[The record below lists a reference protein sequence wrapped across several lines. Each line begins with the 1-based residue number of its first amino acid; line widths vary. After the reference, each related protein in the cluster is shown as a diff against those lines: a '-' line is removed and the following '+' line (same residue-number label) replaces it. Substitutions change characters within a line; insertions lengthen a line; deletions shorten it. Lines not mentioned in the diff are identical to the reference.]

1 MDKSNLII
9 KSDLMDKIIAL
20 CKRRGIIF
28 PGSELY
34 GGLNGTWDLG
44 PAGTLIANNI
54 KNEWRK
60 SIIFSRD
67 NVVEIDSSTILNP
80 AVWNASGHIA
90 SFTDPMIECKICHE
104 RFRAD
109 HKNQIKEHEG
119 MHKKTSWTEIK
130 LFNLMFKTF
139 VGPID
144 NEENKTYLRPET
156 AQGIFINYKNVV
168 DSTRVNIPFGIA
180 QIGKG
185 FRNEITTGNFLFR
198 VREFE
203 MMELEFFVKPTEAAK
218 WHEYWR
224 KERLNWYLSFGIKK
238 ENIKLTNLP
247 KEDIAHYSKGTTEVW
262 YNWPFMGFGE
272 LEGIANRGDYDL
284 SQHSKYS
291 GRDLSYFDETANEK
305 YLPYVIEPSVGV
317 GRAMLAFLLDSYYE
331 DEKRI
336 VLRLNPKLAPYKVAV
351 FPLLANKPELVE
363 KAKKIYKDLSKHF
376 VTAYDGRGNI
386 GKRYFA
392 QDEIGTPFC
401 ITVDFE
407 TLENDTV
414 TIRDRDTMKQER
426 IKTDKLKDYLDKI
439 LF

>member
-1 MDKSNLII
+1 MDSSN
-9 KSDLMDKIIAL
+9 LMDKITAL

-44 PAGTLIANNI
+44 PIGTLIANNI
-54 KNEWRK
+54 KNEWLGNML
-60 SIIFSRD
+60 SRG
-67 NVVEIDSSTILNP
+67 NIVPLDSSILH
-80 AVWNASGHIA
+80 AARVWEASGHVT
-90 SFTDPMIECKICHE
+90 SFTDPLVECKICHE

-109 HKNQIKEHEG
+109 HEGQIKEHE
-119 MHKKTSWTEIK
+119 KTHDKHSWTEVK
-130 LFNLMFKTF
+130 SFNLMFKTF

-144 NEENKTYLRPET
+144 DEKNKTYLRPET
-156 AQGIFINYKNVV
+156 AQGIFINFKNVI
-168 DSTRVNIPFGIA
+168 DSTRINIPFGIA

-203 MMELEFFVKPTEAAK
+203 LMELEFFVKPTESAR
-218 WHEYWR
+218 WYEYWK
-224 KERLNWYLSFGIKK
+224 KERLNWYLSLGIRK
-238 ENIKLTNLP
+238 ENVKLADLP
-247 KEDIAHYSKGTTEVW
+247 KKDIAHYSKGTSEIW
-262 YNWPFMGFGE
+262 YKWPFMGFGE

-291 GRDLSYFDETANEK
+291 GKDLSYFDEKTKEK
-305 YLPYVIEPSVGV
+305 YLPYVIEPSVGI
-317 GRAMLAFLLDSYYE
+317 GRAMLAFLLDAFHE
-331 DEKRI
+331 EKKRI
-336 VLRLNPKLAPYKVAV
+336 VLKLHPKLAPYKVAV
-351 FPLLANKPELVE
+351 FPLLANKPELVK
-363 KAKKIYKDLSKHF
+363 KAEGICKGLMKSF
-376 VTAYDGRGNI
+376 VTVYDGRGNI

-414 TIRDRDTMKQER
+414 TIRIRDTMKQER
-426 IKTDKLKDYLDKI
+426 VRVPDLVSLISRKI
-439 LF
+439 I